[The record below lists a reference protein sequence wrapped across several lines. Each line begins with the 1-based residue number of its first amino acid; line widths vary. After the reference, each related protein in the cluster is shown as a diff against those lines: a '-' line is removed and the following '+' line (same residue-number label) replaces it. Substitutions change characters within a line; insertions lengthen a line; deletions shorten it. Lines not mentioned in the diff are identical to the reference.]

1 MQIHLND
8 TGKEVKSHGSYEFP
22 FHASP
27 EVLSSYERGSFS
39 WHWHPEI
46 ELTFFLSGEM
56 EYQVNDRVYH
66 MQAGDGLFCNTNAL
80 HTGRMLEGRDCEY
93 FSITFLPRLISG
105 FEGSRIHTRFME
117 PVLTSARLS
126 SVSFSPAVAWEKE
139 ALERFHNIYQL
150 SLHPTPTYE
159 LEIQRELSGFWQT
172 LFLHETM
179 ELQPAAERVV
189 RETERLRAMLDYLH
203 SHYREKITLED
214 VAKHINISRSECC
227 RFFRKHMKISLFDY
241 LLNYRVE
248 QSLSLLRD
256 KDLSITQIAEQTGFG
271 GSAYFAKIFKK
282 EMGVSPSQYRNNG
295 AREPL
300 TAR

>member
-1 MQIHLND
+1 MQLHLND
-8 TGKEVKSHGSYEFP
+8 TRKEIKSHGSYEFP

-46 ELTFFLSGEM
+46 ELTLFLSGEM

-80 HTGRMLEGRDCEY
+80 HTGRMINGRDCSY
-93 FSITFLPRLISG
+93 FSVTFLPRLISG

-117 PVLTSARLS
+117 PILTSARLS
-126 SVSFSPAVAWEKE
+126 SVSFSSAVPWEKE
-139 ALERFHNIYQL
+139 AIGRLQQL
-150 SLHPTPTYE
+150 HQLFLHPTPAYE

-172 LFLHETM
+172 LFLHETI
-179 ELQPAAERVV
+179 ELQPAAENVV
-189 RETERLRAMLDYLH
+189 RETERLRAILDYLH
-203 SHYREKITLED
+203 THYREKITLED
-214 VAKHINISRSECC
+214 VAGHVNISRSECC

-248 QSLSLLRD
+248 RSLPLLRD
-256 KDLSITQIAEQTGFG
+256 GDLSITQVAEQTGFG

-282 EMGVSPSQYRNNG
+282 EMGLSPSQYRKNENI
-295 AREPL
+295 L
-300 TAR
+300 S

>member
-1 MQIHLND
+1 MQLHLND
-8 TGKEVKSHGSYEFP
+8 TQKELKSHGSYEFP
-22 FHASP
+22 FHTSH
-27 EVLSSYERGSFS
+27 EILSSYERGSFS

-80 HTGRMLEGRDCEY
+80 HTGRMINGRDCSY
-93 FSITFLPRLISG
+93 FSVTFLPRLISG

-117 PVLTSARLS
+117 PILTSARLS
-126 SVSFSPAVAWEKE
+126 SVSFSPAVPWEKE
-139 ALERFHNIYQL
+139 AIGRLQQL
-150 SLHPTPTYE
+150 HQLFLHPTPAYE

-172 LFLHETM
+172 LFLHETI
-179 ELQPAAERVV
+179 ELQPASENVV
-189 RETERLRAMLDYLH
+189 RETERLRAILDYLH
-203 SHYREKITLED
+203 THYREKITLED
-214 VAKHINISRSECC
+214 VAGHVNISRSECC

-248 QSLSLLRD
+248 RSLPLLRD
-256 KDLSITQIAEQTGFG
+256 GDLSITQVAEQTGFG

-282 EMGVSPSQYRNNG
+282 EMGLSPSQYRKNENI
-295 AREPL
+295 L
-300 TAR
+300 S

>member
-22 FHASP
+22 FLASH

-46 ELTFFLSGEM
+46 ELTLFLSGDM
-56 EYQVNDRVYH
+56 EYQVNDRIYH

-139 ALERFHNIYQL
+139 TLERFHNIYQL
-150 SLHPTPTYE
+150 FLHPTPTYE

-248 QSLSLLRD
+248 QSLPLLRD